1 MCRQRAKVSVPCLHE
16 TQTWMLHE
24 GREVTENLKRAGM
37 LLLCMLWL
45 AAVSGCGS
53 EKDWVFDLNGE
64 SIDSTE
70 VAVFGLIFTEEY
82 KITDAGQLLKYH
94 VDGETY
100 ADFYKDQL
108 EQEIIKA
115 ALLYREAEL
124 SGHKLTREEKDAVR
138 SQAQALFDH
147 YGKDW
152 LKKRGISLSDIE
164 DVVEMRVLGDSY
176 LESLA
181 EGDRKEEEE
190 PDSREPDRYLRVYQ
204 VTFPVVSLDADG
216 MVQSDAD
223 GSLIKLPEEDCAQ
236 MKELA
241 EFYAE
246 RVREDT
252 GMEDALKTLAADYA
266 GTGQDEEGTDLSGLC
281 RNVRGVEKYLK
292 YQDLDDAWSREL
304 DSLKP
309 EETSSVLE
317 ADYGYVVLKLLD
329 ADARE
334 QGQILAEHTKQVAT
348 QDTSSRL
355 LDKLVA
361 TYVREDQNYRNDE
374 LWSPVLV
381 SAFMK

>member
-1 MCRQRAKVSVPCLHE
+1 M
-16 TQTWMLHE
+16 M
-24 GREVTENLKRAGM
+24 
-37 LLLCMLWL
+37 LLCMLL
-45 AAVSGCGS
+45 MVTAAACGS
-53 EKDWVFDLNGE
+53 EKDWVFHLNGE

-82 KITDAGQLLKYH
+82 KITDAGRLLEYH

-108 EQEIIKA
+108 EQEIA
-115 ALLYREAEL
+115 RTVLLYREAEL
-124 SGHKLTREEKDAVR
+124 SGHKLTQEEKGTVK

-152 LKKRGISLSDIE
+152 LKKKGISLSDIE
-164 DVVEMRVLGDSY
+164 DVVGMRVLGDSY

-181 EGDRKEEEE
+181 EGDRKEDEEE
-190 PDSREPDRYLRVYQ
+190 PDSREPDRYIRVYQ
-204 VTFPVVSLDADG
+204 VTFPVVSLDSDG

-223 GSLIKLPEEDCAQ
+223 GSLVKLPEEDCER

-241 EFYAE
+241 EFYAGQ
-246 RVREDT
+246 VRDGT
-252 GMEDALKTLAADYA
+252 GMEDAIKTLAADYA
-266 GTGQDEEGTDLSGLC
+266 GLGQDEDRTELDELC
-281 RNVRGVEKYLK
+281 RNVRGMEKYLK
-292 YQDLDDAWSREL
+292 YQDLDASWQGEL

-309 EETSSVLE
+309 EGISSVLE
-317 ADYGYVVLKLLD
+317 ADYGYAVLKLLD
-329 ADARE
+329 ADAKE
-334 QGQILAEHTKQVAT
+334 QGQILADHAKQVVT

-374 LWSPVLV
+374 LWSPVLI
-381 SAFMK
+381 SAYMK